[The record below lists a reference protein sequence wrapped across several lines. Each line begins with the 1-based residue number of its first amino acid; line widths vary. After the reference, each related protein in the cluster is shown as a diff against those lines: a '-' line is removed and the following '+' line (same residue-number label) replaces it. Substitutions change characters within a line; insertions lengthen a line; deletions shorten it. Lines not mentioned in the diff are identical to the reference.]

1 MFRTLTTIGV
11 LLLVGK
17 SFLIDKGVPVD
28 GIVEHGGQTINAPF
42 DWDRYDA
49 ASAAL
54 IAFMGWNVW
63 RKRPKWARFLS
74 KRKARKQDKREI
86 ERMDLMRSPLTAY
99 QDNVREQ
106 LYKIRADVEKA
117 MRDGRSRLILRAPDI
132 GESVPARLVTRLSEM
147 LAQEW
152 PGIMVHNGSCGTTQ
166 IDWSECRGAQE
177 ELRDLKTAA
186 MQAQYGSVPPTSIAP
201 SPQPP
206 F

>member
-63 RKRPKWARFLS
+63 RKRPKWARFLAR
-74 KRKARKQDKREI
+74 RKARKQDKREAELWQNAREPMAAYRDKRSDRLYELRAEVI
-86 ERMDLMRSPLTAY
+86 ATMRKGVSRLTFSHHLDDHSVRDISRMLSGEFPGIT
-99 QDNVREQ
+99 V
-106 LYKIRADVEKA
+106 RADY
-117 MRDGRSRLILRAPDI
+117 
-132 GESVPARLVTRLSEM
+132 
-147 LAQEW
+147 
-152 PGIMVHNGSCGTTQ
+152 
-166 IDWSECRGAQE
+166 IDWSTVGERSME
-177 ELRDLKTAA
+177 
-186 MQAQYGSVPPTSIAP
+186 GSVPFDAP
-201 SPQPP
+201 KATGGYPLDGERLTAPP